1 MGIKFRITQLPDLY
15 NENDNSTYFQ
25 GYCYL
30 LKLEVNIE
38 HFEQFS
44 HMVRIPFS
52 HCNVII

>member
-1 MGIKFRITQLPDLY
+1 MGIKFHITQLPDLY